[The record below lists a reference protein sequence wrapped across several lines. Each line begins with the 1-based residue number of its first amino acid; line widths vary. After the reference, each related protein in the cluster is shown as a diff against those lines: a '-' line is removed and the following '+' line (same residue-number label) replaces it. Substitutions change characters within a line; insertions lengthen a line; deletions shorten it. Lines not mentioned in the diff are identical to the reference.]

1 VNELAFERLFNVR
14 DLGGLTTSD
23 GRRVR
28 GGHLFRMDDPVG
40 VTAADV
46 ETLRALGVRNVLD
59 LRNDEEEGAR
69 GSADWSELKVRQ
81 VRCSIMNFTPPVADY
96 PRFIEP
102 EFCAR
107 EYTRYI
113 DEPDVARTL
122 WRTLAELT
130 AEPTAVHCASG
141 RDRTG
146 VVTAM
151 VLEAIGVERAQ
162 VVHDYSLSATGMVRL
177 LDYLE
182 TYLPDRAPAT
192 DAHRRSFLATPP
204 ECMAAFLDALDA
216 RWGGVAGYLATHGLE
231 AEAETLRANLL
242 EG

>member
-1 VNELAFERLFNVR
+1 M
-14 DLGGLTTSD
+14 TTPD

-28 GGHLFRMDDPVG
+28 RGRLFRMDDPVG
-40 VTAADV
+40 VSAADL
-46 ETLRALGVRNVLD
+46 EILRTLGVRNVVD

-69 GSADWSELKVRQ
+69 GSAAWSELNVRQ

-107 EYTRYI
+107 EYARYI

-122 WRTLAELT
+122 WRALAELT
-130 AEPTAVHCASG
+130 IEPTAIHCASG

-146 VVTAM
+146 VVAAM
-151 VLEAIGVERAQ
+151 VLEAVGVQREQ
-162 VVHDYSLSATGMVRL
+162 VIHDYSLSATGMVRL

-182 TYLPDRAPAT
+182 THLPDRAPNG

-204 ECMAAFLDALDA
+204 ECMAAFLDVVDA
-216 RWGGVAGYLATHGLE
+216 RWGGVAGYLAEHGLE
-231 AEAETLRANLL
+231 AEAERLRTNLL
-242 EG
+242 KD